1 VDRFPADRTAAI
13 VLDRMSR
20 DTLSIANILPRPGLS
35 NEDISH
41 RHWLMRIPT
50 TDLNRSMNLG

>member
-1 VDRFPADRTAAI
+1 
-13 VLDRMSR
+13 MSR